1 MIGSLATQ
9 LLAVVQPAT
18 LAVPQLNPAVMIL
31 TVVGVVCAALG
42 VVIHFIQDRIT
53 ADTADHLSELRT
65 NAIVSTQSPS

>member
-42 VVIHFIQDRIT
+42 VVIHFIQDRAT
-53 ADTADHLSELRT
+53 ADTVDHLAELRT
-65 NAIVSTQSPS
+65 NAIVSTQPSS